1 MGKKLFVGN
10 LPFSVNDESL
20 AGLFSEVG
28 TVESAKVK
36 LRGKATKINKKTS
49 SDGAGFFEFADLE
62 ADIYKI
68 ITKKKEYK
76 KSNQTITLDDG
87 EEEEI
92 TIEIEKI
99 VEV

>member
-1 MGKKLFVGN
+1 MPTQSPTPIKKGKIFGYVVDVKG
-10 LPFSVNDESL
+10 
-20 AGLFSEVG
+20 G

-62 ADIYKI
+62 TDIYKI

-87 EEEEI
+87 EEKEI